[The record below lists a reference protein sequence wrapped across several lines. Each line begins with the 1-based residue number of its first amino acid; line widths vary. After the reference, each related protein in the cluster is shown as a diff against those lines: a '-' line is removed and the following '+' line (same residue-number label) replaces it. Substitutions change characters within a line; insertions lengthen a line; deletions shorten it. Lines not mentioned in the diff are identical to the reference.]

1 MKNAEKMNEML
12 YVKVEDEYI
21 AFIERLKKLSQD
33 VGIPKDLKEIVKI
46 EDLDFL
52 SQSAFGDVCRPSN
65 SREISVVKIKELYK
79 SLL

>member
-33 VGIPKDLKEIVKI
+33 VGIPKDLNEIVKI

-52 SQSAFGDVCRPSN
+52 S
-65 SREISVVKIKELYK
+65 
-79 SLL
+79 